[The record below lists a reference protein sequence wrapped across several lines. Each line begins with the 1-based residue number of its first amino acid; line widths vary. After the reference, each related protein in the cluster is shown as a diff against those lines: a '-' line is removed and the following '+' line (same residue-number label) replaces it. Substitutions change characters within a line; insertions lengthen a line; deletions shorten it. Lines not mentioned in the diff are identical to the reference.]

1 MKKSRFYY
9 DKKFLGAKAG
19 RPLRILSEY
28 LAPLS
33 AIERNNVKDTIV
45 FFGSARIQDKEDTA
59 INKYYQKAKELSYK
73 LTKWNVNKYKE
84 VSRFVITSGAGPG
97 IMSAANQGA
106 TEAGGKTIG
115 LGISLPFEAT
125 NNKWVTK
132 GLNFVFHYFFMRK
145 FWFIYLTK
153 GIVVWPGGFGTLD
166 ELFDVLT
173 LLETKKI
180 SRKIPIVLFGKDFW
194 NGLIDWE
201 KLVSNKLISKS
212 DLELFVVLDTVD
224 ETFNYLV
231 KNMEK

>member
-73 LTKWNVNKYKE
+73 LTKWNMNKYKE
-84 VSRFVITSGAGPG
+84 TSRFIITSGAGPG

-194 NGLIDWE
+194 DGLIDWE

-212 DLELFVVLDTVD
+212 DLDLFVILDTVD
-224 ETFNYLV
+224 ETFDYLV

>member
-73 LTKWNVNKYKE
+73 LTKWNMNKYKKTN
-84 VSRFVITSGAGPG
+84 RFIITSGAGPG
-97 IMSAANQGA
+97 IMTAANQGA
-106 TEAGGKTIG
+106 AEAGGKTIG

-125 NNKWVTK
+125 NNKWITK

-153 GIVVWPGGFGTLD
+153 GIVV
-166 ELFDVLT
+166 
-173 LLETKKI
+173 
-180 SRKIPIVLFGKDFW
+180 
-194 NGLIDWE
+194 
-201 KLVSNKLISKS
+201 
-212 DLELFVVLDTVD
+212 
-224 ETFNYLV
+224 
-231 KNMEK
+231 